1 MKIKHLLLSLI
12 LIILGLACMLIENAS
27 SYYIDA
33 QGMWHEYF
41 CLILVAWL
49 LVITGIVVGGIG
61 IFKDYKH
68 K

>member
-12 LIILGLACMLIENAS
+12 FIVLGLACMLAENVSA
-27 SYYIDA
+27 YIDA
-33 QGMWHEYF
+33 QRMWHEYF
-41 CLILVAWL
+41 FLLLAAWL

-61 IFKDYKH
+61 IFKNNKH

>member
-1 MKIKHLLLSLI
+1 MKIKHLLFSLI
-12 LIILGLACMLIENAS
+12 LIILGLACILIENAS
-27 SYYIDA
+27 SYIDA

-41 CLILVAWL
+41 FLILVAWL

>member
-1 MKIKHLLLSLI
+1 MRIKHLSFGLLLI
-12 LIILGLACMLIENAS
+12 VLGLACMLIENAS
-27 SYYIDA
+27 SYVDA

-41 CLILVAWL
+41 FLILVAWL

-61 IFKDYKH
+61 IFKNNKR

>member
-1 MKIKHLLLSLI
+1 MNIKHLLFSLLFI
-12 LIILGLACMLIENAS
+12 VLGLACMLAENAS
-27 SYYIDA
+27 SYVDT
-33 QGMWHEYF
+33 QGMWYEYF

-61 IFKDYKH
+61 IFKNNKH

>member
-1 MKIKHLLLSLI
+1 MKIKHLLFSLLFI
-12 LIILGLACMLIENAS
+12 VLGLACMLIENAS

-33 QGMWHEYF
+33 QGMWHEYCF
-41 CLILVAWL
+41 LLLVAWL

-61 IFKDYKH
+61 IFKNNKH

>member
-1 MKIKHLLLSLI
+1 MKIKHLLLSLLFI
-12 LIILGLACMLIENAS
+12 VLGLACMLIENAS
-27 SYYIDA
+27 SYIDA

>member
-1 MKIKHLLLSLI
+1 MKIKHLLFSLLFI
-12 LIILGLACMLIENAS
+12 VLGLACMLIENAS
-27 SYYIDA
+27 SYIDA
-33 QGMWHEYF
+33 QSMFHEYF